1 MEERLQYLLRQY
13 ENNNCSREE
22 LEELFSYIRN
32 TGSNDDS
39 LKRMLKK
46 IYGDI
51 RKNHPSF
58 LYVDENGHLVFMEP
72 RQDTPAEKEAPSKR
86 KKIKPASWIFV
97 LTGALMISAALW
109 LTRKDIP
116 GNRSRAGNSA
126 TVLTK
131 KFSERSE
138 QKFLLLPDSTRVW
151 LNAASSLEFPE
162 KFTGSKKEVTL
173 SGEAFF
179 EVRNTPDA
187 AFIVHTGKV
196 STAVSGGGS
205 FDIKAYPREREVT
218 VSVSRGKAAV
228 KRSGNIVATLIR
240 SQQAKIDTYGEEIIE
255 KNITGSKIAA
265 WQQGEMIYDNEL
277 FTYIIADLE
286 RVYNVKIN
294 ALNKEALSMKISAS
308 FKKDIGISQALLIL
322 CKLTGTTLDAG
333 NGHFEIK

>member
-22 LEELFSYIRN
+22 LEELFSCIRN
-32 TGSNDDS
+32 AGSNDAS
-39 LKRMLKK
+39 LKRILKK

-72 RQDTPAEKEAPSKR
+72 RQDIPAEKEASSKR
-86 KKIKPASWIFV
+86 KTKPALWIFV

-109 LTRKDIP
+109 LTRKGMP
-116 GNRSRAGNSA
+116 GNRSQAGNSA
-126 TVLTK
+126 IVLTK

-151 LNAASSLEFPE
+151 LNAASSLEFPD

-173 SGEAFF
+173 SGEALF
-179 EVRNTPDA
+179 EIRNTSNLP
-187 AFIVHTGKV
+187 FIVHTGRV
-196 STAVSGGGS
+196 STAVSGGS
-205 FDIKAYPREREVT
+205 YDIKAYPREREVT
-218 VSVSRGKAAV
+218 VSVSRGKAEV
-228 KRSGNIVATLIR
+228 KRNGNIVATLVQ
-240 SQQAKIDTYGEEIIE
+240 SQQAKIDTYGEGITE
-255 KNITGSKIAA
+255 KNIMGSKIAA
-265 WQQGEMIYDNEL
+265 WQQGEMVYENEL

-286 RVYNVKIN
+286 RAYNVKISV
-294 ALNKEALSMKISAS
+294 LSKEASTMKISAS
-308 FKKDIGISQALLIL
+308 FRKDIGISQALLIL
-322 CKLTGTTLDAG
+322 CKLTGTTLDTG

>member
-32 TGSNDDS
+32 TGSNDAS
-39 LKRMLKK
+39 LQRMLKK

-58 LYVDENGHLVFMEP
+58 LYVDENGYLVFMEP
-72 RQDTPAEKEAPSKR
+72 GQEIPVEKEAPSKR
-86 KKIKPASWIFV
+86 NAKPALWIFM

-109 LTRKDIP
+109 LTRKGIP
-116 GNRSRAGNSA
+116 GNRSQTGNNA
-126 TVLTK
+126 IVLTK

-151 LNAASSLEFPE
+151 LNAASSLEFPD
-162 KFTGSKKEVTL
+162 KFTGNKKEVTL

-179 EVRNTPDA
+179 EVRNTPDT

-196 STAVSGGGS
+196 STAVSGGS

-228 KRSGNIVATLIR
+228 KRNGNIVATLVR
-240 SQQAKIDTYGEEIIE
+240 SQQAKIDIYGEEITE
-255 KNITGSKIAA
+255 KNITGGKIAA
-265 WQQGEMIYDNEL
+265 WQQGEMIYDNEPL
-277 FTYIIADLE
+277 TYIIADLE
-286 RVYNVKIN
+286 RAYNVKISIFN
-294 ALNKEALSMKISAS
+294 NEALSMKISAS
-308 FKKDIGISQALLIL
+308 FKKDIGVSQALLIL
-322 CKLTGTTLDAG
+322 CKLTGTTLDTG

>member
-13 ENNNCSREE
+13 ETNNCSHEE

-32 TGSNDDS
+32 AGSNDAS

-58 LYVDENGHLVFMEP
+58 LYVDENGHLVFTEP
-72 RQDTPAEKEAPSKR
+72 GQDIPAEKEVSSKR
-86 KKIKPASWIFV
+86 KTKSALWIFV

-109 LTRKDIP
+109 LARKGITPGHHAHP
-116 GNRSRAGNSA
+116 GNNAI
-126 TVLTK
+126 VLTK

-151 LNAASSLEFPE
+151 LNAASSLEFPD

-173 SGEAFF
+173 SGEALF
-179 EVRNTPDA
+179 EVRHMPDIP
-187 AFIVHTGKV
+187 FIVHTGKV
-196 STAVSGGGS
+196 STAAQDGS
-205 FDIKAYPREREVT
+205 FDIKAYPREREIT
-218 VSVSRGKAAV
+218 ISVSRGKAEV
-228 KRSGNIVATLIR
+228 KRNGNIVATLVR
-240 SQQAKIDTYGEEIIE
+240 SQQAKIDLDGEGVNE

-265 WQQGEMIYDNEL
+265 WQQGEMVYENER

-286 RVYNVKIN
+286 RAYNVKISV
-294 ALNKEALSMKISAS
+294 LNKEVRTMKISTS
-308 FKKDIGISQALLIL
+308 FRKDIGISQALLIL
-322 CKLTGTTLDAG
+322 CKLTGTTFDTG